1 MPSIHS
7 SLVHSFTHAMRP
19 KRMGKIILLGAG
31 HRLTSG
37 DFDENWHLL
46 WILKGVWEL
55 SGWWW
60 REGTAGNADTGAP
73 LGHSTLNVIRS

>member
-1 MPSIHS
+1 MELKPITEVEHAIHS
-7 SLVHSFTHAMRP
+7 FFTGSFIYSCDET
-19 KRMGKIILLGAG
+19 KRMGNIILLGAG

-37 DFDENWHLL
+37 EFDENWHLL

-60 REGTAGNADTGAP
+60 REGTAGNADT
-73 LGHSTLNVIRS
+73 TLL